1 MRPSLPRVCL
11 CKLQQTC
18 VPGSSGPVW
27 QVRRP
32 GHHHPGP
39 RPFWWMCVPHAV
51 HMHDSLRIFE
61 ASSCGHMFN
70 MSSSQVTNGNGAM
83 PAFGEKLG
91 PDDIEAEHAIAAVV
105 ATGCLAATCYDIQE
119 QLMLSMLFG
128 TAFLVCF
135 RSSSRTWPTTS
146 TARLTSGELLL
157 QAIEAFE
164 RPSIPFK
171 YPFHHPLAFHCAIAP
186 LHTIV
191 QALGD
196 STGCLA

>member
-51 HMHDSLRIFE
+51 HMHDCLKILE
-61 ASSCGHMFN
+61 ASNFGHMLN
-70 MSSSQVTNGNGAM
+70 MSSSEVTNGNGAM

-91 PDDIEAEHAIAAVV
+91 PDDIEAGMQVQRRFFQGVWLRRAMIFKSSLCCPC
-105 ATGCLAATCYDIQE
+105 CLAPFSYDLVHPAGRG
-119 QLMLSMLFG
+119 QL
-128 TAFLVCF
+128 
-135 RSSSRTWPTTS
+135 
-146 TARLTSGELLL
+146 RLQQG
-157 QAIEAFE
+157 
-164 RPSIPFK
+164 
-171 YPFHHPLAFHCAIAP
+171 
-186 LHTIV
+186 
-191 QALGD
+191 
-196 STGCLA
+196 